1 MGIIPAVVWPRFTA
15 SDSIEFFF
23 VAKQPLSKNESKT
36 EISFMILGLL
46 DPSCGI
52 SFFFSLEAPNSN
64 CC

>member
-52 SFFFSLEAPNSN
+52 SFFLL
-64 CC
+64 